1 MLTTA
6 QIEPIAVLEGH
17 KDRVWHVAWHPIY
30 PNIFASCGGDTKV
43 HIWSCSQVHI
53 ASKGAPKTSDN
64 HSSCKCDPNIT
75 EGSGD
80 VDATVPFSPKSNGWK
95 RISSL
100 DTPHQHD
107 RTIRHISWSPSG
119 TYLACASF
127 DSTVSIWTCEEEA
140 SGGYD
145 KEGNRMDEIRRSDEG
160 GPDLIRRRKDETEK
174 MKSKD
179 EEKSAEDAMPSRSC
193 LDVTEERAQKEG
205 EINGGMDWIL
215 EGVLDGHES
224 EVKCVEWLTDTVLV
238 TSSRDRNVWVWE
250 RVGPEE
256 YECAGVLSG
265 HQQDVK
271 YCLWTPFFSY
281 DRMQGNQRPGYH
293 SLTSNSSVFSHV
305 ISCSYDGTVRVW
317 REGSLREGDW
327 ECVQVLKSPSSG
339 KTVWCA
345 AFQSSPDVV
354 LAENTEAE
362 RQESKTVENQGKEGH
377 PTECTT
383 MNAPMINMDFLSSK
397 GSSNPFFPLLCTSSD
412 DASLSFYRYNSQQEK
427 YEVIARSAG
436 FAERSLYAVDW
447 APRGV
452 PVVSVASGDNSITLL
467 TLHED
472 SEGVHPIVLHRE
484 ANAHLTDVN
493 TVRFSP
499 FPLCTKGTPLTAEE
513 HHLPL
518 AKVKNRVHHFLL
530 ASGGDDGWIRLW
542 RVSLEY

>member
-1 MLTTA
+1 MITA
-6 QIEPIAVLEGH
+6 ARIVPIALLEGH
-17 KDRVWHVAWHPIY
+17 KDRVWHVAWHPLY

-43 HIWSCSQVHI
+43 HIWSCCRVNAELKSTPET
-53 ASKGAPKTSDN
+53 ADDN
-64 HSSCKCDPNIT
+64 SCEKCAENIT
-75 EGSGD
+75 EGLGD
-80 VDATVPFSPKSNGWK
+80 ADVTVPGSPQNNGWK

-100 DTPHQHD
+100 DTPHHHD

-127 DSTVSIWTCEEEA
+127 DSTVSIWTRDEEA

-145 KEGNRMDEIRRSDEG
+145 GERSRMDGSRLGGEG
-160 GPDLIRRRKDETEK
+160 GPDLIRRRTDETKEEI
-174 MKSKD
+174 SKD
-179 EEKSAEDAMPSRSC
+179 EENSDENAMRIRSS
-193 LDVTEERAQKEG
+193 LDGSEERTQDG
-205 EINGGMDWIL
+205 GSNDGGMDWVL

-271 YCLWTPFFSY
+271 YCLWAPFVSC
-281 DRMQGNQRPGYH
+281 DLTHRSHRPGYH
-293 SLTSNSSVFSHV
+293 SMAANASVFSHV

-327 ECVQVLKSPSSG
+327 ECVQVLKSSSA

-354 LAENTEAE
+354 PTVNTEVE
-362 RQESKTVENQGKEGH
+362 PQESKTVEGEAKDGNL
-377 PTECTT
+377 PEC
-383 MNAPMINMDFLSSK
+383 NAMDSAMASLDCMSSK
-397 GSSNPFFPLLCTSSD
+397 GSSNPFPLLCTSSD
-412 DASLSFYRYNSQQEK
+412 DATLSFYRYDSQQDK
-427 YEVIARSAG
+427 YQVIARAAG

-447 APRGV
+447 APHAI
-452 PVVSVASGDNSITLL
+452 PVVSVASGDNSISLL
-467 TLHED
+467 ALHED
-472 SEGVHPIVLHRE
+472 SEGVHPIVLHRV

-499 FPLCTKGTPLTAEE
+499 FPLLTNDAHQMTNEQK
-513 HHLPL
+513 LQK
-518 AKVKNRVHHFLL
+518 AQMKNSTHHFLL
-530 ASGGDDGWIRLW
+530 ASGGDDGFIRLW
-542 RVSLEY
+542 NVLLE